1 MKKNR
6 QEAKRIARLRR
17 IMLERGID
25 TLLVT
30 QRENV
35 RYLTGFT
42 GSAGSLLMGTSGRT
56 VLITDFRYKEQ
67 AKTETSGT
75 RLLIQKK
82 DQVSTIKAAAD
93 LFGTDIL

>member
-6 QEAKRIARLRR
+6 QEATRIARLRR
-17 IMLERGID
+17 IMRERGID

-42 GSAGSLLMGTSGRT
+42 GSAGSLLIGASGGR
-56 VLITDFRYKEQ
+56 R
-67 AKTETSGT
+67 
-75 RLLIQKK
+75 
-82 DQVSTIKAAAD
+82 
-93 LFGTDIL
+93 